1 MKEKAR
7 VLFSAPNVIRRLL
20 LSWLISVTIAY
31 CVIPQTMQNLQSL
44 DALQQMWIP
53 AVLIM
58 CGIFFVTLCIVG
70 YCLDTDYLE
79 RWFFL
84 PVYSILAF
92 FTLRSSFTVPF
103 FIVSLLILVFFTC
116 YAVFGWNPA
125 SSHCVSKPV
134 TPPAFIWVLTVL
146 ALAFTVFVSVWTVC
160 RVLTFS
166 TPTYDFGIFSQM
178 FYNMK
183 TTGLPMTTVERDGL
197 LSHFHVHV
205 SPIYYL
211 LLPFYWL
218 IPEPATLQVLQA
230 IILASAVIPL
240 WNICRSR
247 NLNPWV
253 STLICVLLLLYPA
266 YSGGTSY
273 DIHENAFLAPLILWL
288 LYGIERKNTVIIL
301 VFSVL
306 TLFVKEDAAVYV
318 AVIGLYVLLNALL
331 HREQRKYRD
340 LLTGIFMMV
349 IAIVWF
355 LYVTD
360 FLATHGDGVMT
371 YRYQNFMYDGSE
383 SLVTV
388 IKSIILCPMKAIYE
402 CVDKEKLSFI
412 ALTLL
417 PLLGLPLLT
426 RRFERFIL
434 LIPYV
439 LINLMSDYQY
449 QHDIFFQYT
458 FGSVVCM
465 FYLTVLN
472 LADLK
477 VEWIK
482 IPVVFASLLISISFF
497 TCQVI
502 PKATSYYKNY
512 HNSKSYY
519 TTIQDTLSQIPD
531 DASVSATTFYTTQ
544 LSQRQILYDVKYAS
558 LEYIL
563 NTEYVALAPKSK
575 TNYTNYAIDGENG
588 YENFTA
594 ILEDSG
600 YEIWLQN
607 QGIVIYQ
614 KYE

>member
-31 CVIPQTMQNLQSL
+31 CVIPQSMQNLQSL
-44 DALQQMWIP
+44 DALQQMWLP

-58 CGIFFVTLCIVG
+58 CGIFFVTLCILG
-70 YCLDTDYLE
+70 YCLNTDYME

-103 FIVSLLILVFFTC
+103 FIVSLLILVFFAC

-125 SSHCVSKPV
+125 GSHCVSTPV
-134 TPPAFIWVLTVL
+134 TPPAFIWFLTVL

-288 LYGIERKNTVIIL
+288 LYGIERKNAVIII

-371 YRYQNFMYDGSE
+371 YRYQNFMYDGSG

-388 IKSIILCPMKAIYE
+388 IKSVILCPMKAIYE

-482 IPVVFASLLISISFF
+482 IPVVFAALLISISFF
-497 TCQVI
+497 TSQVI

-519 TTIQDTLSQIPD
+519 TTIQDTLSQIPG

-558 LEYIL
+558 LEHIL
-563 NTEYVALAPKSK
+563 STEYVALAPKSK
-575 TNYTNYAIDGENG
+575 TNYTNYAINGENG

>member
-31 CVIPQTMQNLQSL
+31 CVIPRSMQNLQSL
-44 DALQQMWIP
+44 DALQQMWLP

-58 CGIFFVTLCIVG
+58 CGIFFVTLCILG

-103 FIVSLLILVFFTC
+103 FIVSLLILVFFAC
-116 YAVFGWNPA
+116 YAVFGWNSA

-134 TPPAFIWVLTVL
+134 THPAFIWVLTVL

-288 LYGIERKNTVIIL
+288 LYGIERKNAVIII

-360 FLATHGDGVMT
+360 FLATQGDGVMT
-371 YRYQNFMYDGSE
+371 YRYQNFMYDGSG

-388 IKSIILCPMKAIYE
+388 IKSVILCPMKAIYE

-482 IPVVFASLLISISFF
+482 IPVVFAALLISISFF
-497 TCQVI
+497 TSQVI

-519 TTIQDTLSQIPD
+519 TTIQDTLSQIPG

-558 LEYIL
+558 LEHIL
-563 NTEYVALAPKSK
+563 STEYVALAPKSK

>member
-1 MKEKAR
+1 
-7 VLFSAPNVIRRLL
+7 
-20 LSWLISVTIAY
+20 
-31 CVIPQTMQNLQSL
+31 
-44 DALQQMWIP
+44 
-53 AVLIM
+53 
-58 CGIFFVTLCIVG
+58 
-70 YCLDTDYLE
+70 
-79 RWFFL
+79 
-84 PVYSILAF
+84 
-92 FTLRSSFTVPF
+92 
-103 FIVSLLILVFFTC
+103 
-116 YAVFGWNPA
+116 
-125 SSHCVSKPV
+125 
-134 TPPAFIWVLTVL
+134 
-146 ALAFTVFVSVWTVC
+146 
-160 RVLTFS
+160 
-166 TPTYDFGIFSQM
+166 
-178 FYNMK
+178 
-183 TTGLPMTTVERDGL
+183 MTTVERDGL

-288 LYGIERKNTVIIL
+288 LYGIERKNTVIIII
-301 VFSVL
+301 FSVL

-360 FLATHGDGVMT
+360 FLATQGDGVMT
-371 YRYQNFMYDGSE
+371 YRYQNFMYDGSG

-388 IKSIILCPMKAIYE
+388 IKSVILCPMKAIYE

-417 PLLGLPLLT
+417 PLMGLPLLT

-449 QHDIFFQYT
+449 QHDLFFQYT

-482 IPVVFASLLISISFF
+482 IPVVFAALLISISFF
-497 TCQVI
+497 TSQVI

-519 TTIQDTLSQIPD
+519 TTIQDTLSQIPG

-558 LEYIL
+558 LEHIL
-563 NTEYVALAPKSK
+563 STEYVALAPKSK

>member
-31 CVIPQTMQNLQSL
+31 CVIPLSMQNLQSL
-44 DALQQMWIP
+44 DALQQMWLP

-58 CGIFFVTLCIVG
+58 CGIFFVTLCILG
-70 YCLDTDYLE
+70 YCLNTDYME
-79 RWFFL
+79 RWSFL

-103 FIVSLLILVFFTC
+103 FIVSLLILVFFAC
-116 YAVFGWNPA
+116 YAVFGWNPTG
-125 SSHCVSKPV
+125 SHCVSKPV
-134 TPPAFIWVLTVL
+134 TPPVFIWVLTVL

-273 DIHENAFLAPLILWL
+273 DNHENAYLAPLILWL
-288 LYGIERKNTVIIL
+288 LYGIERKNAVIIII
-301 VFSVL
+301 FSVL

-360 FLATHGDGVMT
+360 FLATQGDGVMT
-371 YRYQNFMYDGSE
+371 YRYQNFMYDGSG

-388 IKSIILCPMKAIYE
+388 IKSVILCPMKAIYE

-477 VEWIK
+477 VAWIK
-482 IPVVFASLLISISFF
+482 IPVVFAALLISISFF
-497 TCQVI
+497 SNQVI

-519 TTIQDTLSQIPD
+519 TTIQDTLSQIPG

-558 LEYIL
+558 LEHIL
-563 NTEYVALAPKSK
+563 STEYVALAPKSK

>member
-7 VLFSAPNVIRRLL
+7 ILFSAPNVIRRLL

-31 CVIPQTMQNLQSL
+31 CVIPRSMQNLQSL
-44 DALQQMWIP
+44 DALQQMWLP

-58 CGIFFVTLCIVG
+58 CGIFFVTLCILG

-103 FIVSLLILVFFTC
+103 FIVSLLILVFFAC
-116 YAVFGWNPA
+116 YAVFGWNSA

-134 TPPAFIWVLTVL
+134 THPAFIWVLTVL

-288 LYGIERKNTVIIL
+288 LYGIERKNAVIII

-360 FLATHGDGVMT
+360 FLATQGDGVMT
-371 YRYQNFMYDGSE
+371 YRYQNFMYDGSG

-388 IKSIILCPMKAIYE
+388 IKSVILCPMKAIYE

-482 IPVVFASLLISISFF
+482 IPVVFAALLISISFF
-497 TCQVI
+497 SNQVI

-519 TTIQDTLSQIPD
+519 TTIQDTLSQIPG

-558 LEYIL
+558 LEHIL
-563 NTEYVALAPKSK
+563 STEYVALAPKSK
-575 TNYTNYAIDGENG
+575 TNYTNYAINGENG

>member
-31 CVIPQTMQNLQSL
+31 CVIPQSMQNLQSL
-44 DALQQMWIP
+44 DALQQMWLP

-58 CGIFFVTLCIVG
+58 CGIFFVTLCILG

-103 FIVSLLILVFFTC
+103 FIVSLLILVFFAC
-116 YAVFGWNPA
+116 YAVFGWNPTG
-125 SSHCVSKPV
+125 SHCVSKPV
-134 TPPAFIWVLTVL
+134 TPPVFIWVLTVL

-183 TTGLPMTTVERDGL
+183 TPGLPMTTVERDGL

-230 IILASAVIPL
+230 IILASAVIPF

-288 LYGIERKNTVIIL
+288 LYGIERKNAVIII

-360 FLATHGDGVMT
+360 FLATQGDGVMT
-371 YRYQNFMYDGSE
+371 YRYQNFMYDGSG

-388 IKSIILCPMKAIYE
+388 IKSVILCPMKAIYE

-482 IPVVFASLLISISFF
+482 IPVVFAALLISISFF
-497 TCQVI
+497 TSQVI

-519 TTIQDTLSQIPD
+519 TTIQDTLSQIPG

-558 LEYIL
+558 LEHIL
-563 NTEYVALAPKSK
+563 STEYVALAPKSK

>member
-1 MKEKAR
+1 M
-7 VLFSAPNVIRRLL
+7 
-20 LSWLISVTIAY
+20 
-31 CVIPQTMQNLQSL
+31 
-44 DALQQMWIP
+44 
-53 AVLIM
+53 
-58 CGIFFVTLCIVG
+58 
-70 YCLDTDYLE
+70 DTDYLE

-103 FIVSLLILVFFTC
+103 FIISLLILVFFAC

-134 TPPAFIWVLTVL
+134 TPPVFIWVLTVL

-230 IILASAVIPL
+230 IILASSVVPL

-266 YSGGTSY
+266 YSAGTSY

-288 LYGIERKNTVIIL
+288 LYGIERKNPVIII

-349 IAIVWF
+349 GAIGWF

-360 FLATHGDGVMT
+360 FLATQGDGVMT
-371 YRYQNFMYDGSE
+371 YRYQNFMYDGSG

-388 IKSIILCPMKAIYE
+388 IKSVILCPMKAIYE

-477 VEWIK
+477 VGWIK
-482 IPVVFASLLISISFF
+482 IPVVFAALLISISFF
-497 TCQVI
+497 TSQVI

-519 TTIQDTLSQIPD
+519 TTIQDTLSQIPG
-531 DASVSATTFYTTQ
+531 DASISATTFYTTQ

-558 LEYIL
+558 LEHIL
-563 NTEYVALAPKSK
+563 STEYVALAPKSK

>member
-31 CVIPQTMQNLQSL
+31 CVIPLSMQNLQSL
-44 DALQQMWIP
+44 DALQQMWLP

-58 CGIFFVTLCIVG
+58 CGIFFVTLCILG
-70 YCLDTDYLE
+70 YCLNTDYME

-103 FIVSLLILVFFTC
+103 FIVSLLILVFFAC
-116 YAVFGWNPA
+116 YAVFGWNPTG
-125 SSHCVSKPV
+125 SHCVSKPV
-134 TPPAFIWVLTVL
+134 TPPVFIWVLTVL

-288 LYGIERKNTVIIL
+288 LYGIERKNAVIII

-340 LLTGIFMMV
+340 LLTSIFMMV

-360 FLATHGDGVMT
+360 FLATQGDGVMT
-371 YRYQNFMYDGSE
+371 YRYQNFMYDGSG

-388 IKSIILCPMKAIYE
+388 IKSVILCPMKAIYE

-482 IPVVFASLLISISFF
+482 IPVVFAALLISISFF
-497 TCQVI
+497 SNQVI

-519 TTIQDTLSQIPD
+519 TTIQDTLSQIPG

-558 LEYIL
+558 LEHIL
-563 NTEYVALAPKSK
+563 STEYVALAPKSK